1 MEHTKGKW
9 YWDTNYDGQPHNL
22 RCDCGGG
29 LDKHILFVGNDFL
42 GQYAFENAEANAE
55 FIVKACNNYD
65 KLVEMLKTISNSLAF
80 QVYHHPNECDE
91 RRLKEANDL
100 LSQMEEEK

>member
-65 KLVEMLKTISNSLAF
+65 KLVEAVKVALWDGEHDEAQAQHQGHPRLIERLEIYR
-80 QVYHHPNECDE
+80 QV
-91 RRLKEANDL
+91 LKEV
-100 LSQMEEEK
+100 E